1 MIHDWFDVHDGL
13 AAAGRFSPITSLRER
28 ISANEVIVLLL
39 CGAVAAFATGFIRLG
54 LRIPGNAIILSV
66 IPMAL
71 GLALAPRRS
80 AGFLMSTGAIGTA
93 GFLGFSGMAHFG
105 AGALTSLCVLG
116 PLLDFALARARSG
129 WRLYAGL
136 IMGAVC
142 ASVLAMFARGASKIL
157 GLDVVATMR
166 PFAIWWPQAILTY
179 TLCGAVAGLIGA
191 LCFFHLRKQ
200 RQES

>member
-1 MIHDWFDVHDGL
+1 
-13 AAAGRFSPITSLRER
+13 
-28 ISANEVIVLLL
+28 
-39 CGAVAAFATGFIRLG
+39 
-54 LRIPGNAIILSV
+54 
-66 IPMAL
+66 
-71 GLALAPRRS
+71 
-80 AGFLMSTGAIGTA
+80 
-93 GFLGFSGMAHFG
+93 
-105 AGALTSLCVLG
+105 
-116 PLLDFALARARSG
+116 
-129 WRLYAGL
+129 
-136 IMGAVC
+136 MGAVC